1 MWTIFRKEISG
12 FFSLLIGYVVIG
24 IFILIMGLMMW
35 VFPDY
40 SILYFNYASLD
51 QLFIM
56 APIIFMFMIPAITMR
71 SFSEEI
77 QNGTLEILITKPITE
92 TQIVLGKFFACLGLV
107 AIALLPTLFYFY
119 SVYQL
124 GSPVG
129 NMDTGAVIG
138 SYIGLLFLAAS
149 CTAIGLF
156 ISAVSKNQIIAFLLA
171 ICLIFIFYYGFY
183 FFSKLPIFFGKTDD
197 VIQRIGMDYH
207 YNSISRGSL
216 DSRDIIYFLS
226 LIGLFIWLNISW
238 LKNRFF

>member
-1 MWTIFRKEISG
+1 MWTIFTKEISG

-92 TQIVLGKFFACLGLV
+92 AQIVLGKFFACLSLT

-119 SVYQL
+119 AVYQL
-124 GSPVG
+124 GAPVG
-129 NMDTGAVIG
+129 NIDTGAVMG
-138 SYIGLLFLAAS
+138 SYIGLLFLAAA
-149 CTAIGLF
+149 CTSIGLF
-156 ISAVSKNQIIAFLLA
+156 SSAISRNQIIAFLLA

-197 VIQRIGMDYH
+197 IIQRIGMDFH

-216 DSRDIIYFLS
+216 DSRDIIYFFS
-226 LIGLFIWLNISW
+226 LIGFFIWLNISW

>member
-1 MWTIFRKEISG
+1 MWTIFTKEISG

-77 QNGTLEILITKPITE
+77 QNGTLEILIIKPITE
-92 TQIVLGKFFACLGLV
+92 AQIVLGKFFACLSLT

-124 GSPVG
+124 GAPVG
-129 NMDTGAVIG
+129 NIDTGAVMG
-138 SYIGLLFLAAS
+138 SYIGLLFLAAA
-149 CTAIGLF
+149 CTSIGLF
-156 ISAVSKNQIIAFLLA
+156 SSAISRNQIIAFLLA

-197 VIQRIGMDYH
+197 IIQRIGMDFH

-216 DSRDIIYFLS
+216 DSRDIIYFFS
-226 LIGLFIWLNISW
+226 LIGFFIWLNISW

>member
-1 MWTIFRKEISG
+1 MWTIFTKEISG

-92 TQIVLGKFFACLGLV
+92 AQIVLGKFFACLSLT
-107 AIALLPTLFYFY
+107 AIALLHTLFYFY
-119 SVYQL
+119 AVYQL
-124 GSPVG
+124 GAPVG
-129 NMDTGAVIG
+129 NIDTGAVMG
-138 SYIGLLFLAAS
+138 SYIGLLFLAAA
-149 CTAIGLF
+149 CTSIGLF
-156 ISAVSKNQIIAFLLA
+156 SSAISRNQIIAFLLA

-197 VIQRIGMDYH
+197 IIQRIGMDFH

-216 DSRDIIYFLS
+216 DSRDIIYFFS
-226 LIGLFIWLNISW
+226 LIGFFIWLNISW